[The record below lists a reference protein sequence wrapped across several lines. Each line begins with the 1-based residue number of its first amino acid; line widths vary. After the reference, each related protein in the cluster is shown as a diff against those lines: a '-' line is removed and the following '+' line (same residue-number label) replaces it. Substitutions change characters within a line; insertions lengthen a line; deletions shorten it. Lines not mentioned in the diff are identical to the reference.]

1 MARLV
6 YGKWPPLRPHCPR
19 RNMAGM
25 GLGLLIGVALGLLA
39 GWAGGRTREAWLIW
53 RRRSTVGT
61 PILWRG
67 VLLGAGLL
75 ALVLVLLH
83 H

>member
-1 MARLV
+1 
-6 YGKWPPLRPHCPR
+6 
-19 RNMAGM
+19 MAG
-25 GLGLLIGVALGLLA
+25 GLLIGVALGLLA

-53 RRRSTVGT
+53 RRRSTAGG
-61 PILWRG
+61 PMLLRG

-75 ALVLVLLH
+75 ALVLVLVH